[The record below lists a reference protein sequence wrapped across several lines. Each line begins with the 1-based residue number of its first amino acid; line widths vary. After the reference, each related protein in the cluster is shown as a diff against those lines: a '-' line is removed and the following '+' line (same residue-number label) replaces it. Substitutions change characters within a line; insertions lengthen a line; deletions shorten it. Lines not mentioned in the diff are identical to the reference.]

1 MKQTSCSFIWCKDR
15 FQILLL
21 TSLKINIKVRFHEFS
36 PLILT
41 SFHFKKKWRGSA
53 NLDSLL
59 NDTVVFPLRSR
70 VGPQFPPFSWGW
82 QYGTK
87 GVYSDAILDRI
98 WTLRFCLH
106 WCQQKL
112 EIPRLY
118 SKTKRKCFF
127 YPCFWI
133 YFFNYYFTCLK
144 HENYVGWI
152 RKHCFI

>member
-1 MKQTSCSFIWCKDR
+1 MKQTSCSFIWYKDR

-41 SFHFKKKWRGSA
+41 SFHSKKKWRGSA

-70 VGPQFPPFSWGW
+70 VGPQLPPFSSDR

-87 GVYSDAILDRI
+87 DVNSAAILVPI
-98 WTLRFCLH
+98 WTSRFGAN
-106 WCQQKL
+106 QSRKYP

-118 SKTKRKCFF
+118 LKTLRKYFF
-127 YPCFWI
+127 Y
-133 YFFNYYFTCLK
+133 
-144 HENYVGWI
+144 H
-152 RKHCFI
+152 

>member
-41 SFHFKKKWRGSA
+41 SFHSKKKWRGSA

-70 VGPQFPPFSWGW
+70 VGPQLPPFSSDR

-87 GVYSDAILDRI
+87 DVNSAAILVLI
-98 WTLRFCLH
+98 WTSRFGAN
-106 WCQQKL
+106 KSRKYP

-118 SKTKRKCFF
+118 LKT
-127 YPCFWI
+127 
-133 YFFNYYFTCLK
+133 
-144 HENYVGWI
+144 
-152 RKHCFI
+152 